1 MGKFVF
7 AVFRIGAIALFAFP
21 MLSSQN
27 IIQRSVKI
35 PVDFRPGLS
44 LDRSDNGY
52 WIQYERAESPGD
64 HPSIWMYDREGKL
77 VISQTEI

>member
-7 AVFRIGAIALFAFP
+7 AVFRIGAIGLFAFP